1 MQEIVDRDAAKEA
14 TAINPQA
21 LDILNGARKAWTDHG
36 GELIA
41 LPADEQAKMLQTLVS
56 VGDDVAAKKPLVK
69 TDYEIVKE
77 AAQKLK

>member
-21 LDILNGARKAWTDHG
+21 LDILNGARKTWTDHG

>member
-1 MQEIVDRDAAKEA
+1 MMK
-14 TAINPQA
+14 
-21 LDILNGARKAWTDHG
+21 
-36 GELIA
+36 
-41 LPADEQAKMLQTLVS
+41 TLLS